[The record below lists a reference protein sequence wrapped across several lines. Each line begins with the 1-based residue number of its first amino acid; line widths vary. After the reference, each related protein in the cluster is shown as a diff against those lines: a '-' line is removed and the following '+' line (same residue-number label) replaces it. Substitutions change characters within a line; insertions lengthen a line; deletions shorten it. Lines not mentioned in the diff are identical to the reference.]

1 MRKYPCKKEV
11 NEQVLESKM
20 KEIFGKVAKD
30 GKLFSSSYL
39 DSLEVTAEVTGKK
52 EVSVETKSS
61 VGKDQETVIKLY
73 NKFLEDVT
81 GYSSKERKKLM
92 SKT

>member
-52 EVSVETKSS
+52 EISIETKSS

>member
-20 KEIFGKVAKD
+20 REIFGKVAKD

-52 EVSVETKSS
+52 EISIETKSS

>member
-20 KEIFGKVAKD
+20 KEIFGKVARD

-39 DSLEVTAEVTGKK
+39 DSLEVTAEVTGRK

-81 GYSSKERKKLM
+81 GYSSKERKKLI

>member
-20 KEIFGKVAKD
+20 KEIFGKVAKN
-30 GKLFSSSYL
+30 GKIFSPSSL

-52 EVSVETKSS
+52 EISIETKSS